1 MAITSV
7 THGQAGAVTWG
18 DAGSAAGNKVIAW
31 VLEMSVNLIDT
42 TNMDNSDRW
51 RTRTVGR
58 YNYRATVDSLD
69 VTIGAAG
76 AYAETGQE
84 ATLVLNDGIQN
95 HTFLLARLESVTKT
109 VDVDDVTKQTYVF
122 VCGGKPLS

>member
-1 MAITSV
+1 MAISQV
-7 THGQAGAVTWG
+7 KHGQEGAVTWN
-18 DAGSAAGNKVIAW
+18 DSGSAAGSKVTAW

-42 TNMDNSDRW
+42 TNMDNSNKW

-76 AYAETGQE
+76 AYDETGQE
-84 ATLVLNDGIQN
+84 ATLVLNDGQQN
-95 HTFLLARLESVTKT
+95 HTFLLARLENVTKT
-109 VDVDDVTKQTYVF
+109 IDVDDVVKQTYTF